1 MTEGHLRFGTDGV
14 RGPANTELTPEL
26 ALALGRA
33 AAVVLDC
40 PRWVVGRDTRLSGPM
55 LEAALAAGL
64 ASQGVQV
71 EMVGILPTPGVAQ
84 LADWD
89 DAAAAVI
96 SASHNPWT
104 DNGIKFFSRGG
115 RKLSD
120 DTEQRIEAVLSTL
133 LVSDNSAPPPPR
145 EEENVGLIEHRSDA
159 VDRYGSHLTAMLGD
173 RDLRGLHVV
182 LDCAHGAA
190 GPVAGRVFESLGART
205 EVLNAASDG
214 RDINAGCGS
223 TDPRDL
229 SRAVVAGGADL
240 GLAFD
245 GDADRLIAV
254 AHDGSLVDG
263 DHLMAM
269 FAADMDLRGEL
280 VDHTLVV
287 TVMSN
292 LGLRLACE
300 AAGIT
305 VITTPVGD
313 RHVLDAL
320 AAGGYVL
327 GGEQSGHIIF
337 ADRARTGDGILAG
350 LLVADLVRRTG
361 VPLRQLAER
370 SMTASPQVLVNVEV
384 DHRHPRIAEELAE
397 EIRAAERTL
406 GPRGRVLVR
415 PSGTEPL
422 IRVMVEAPTSQLAG
436 EVADGL
442 AGTVERRFGRR
453 PPG

>member
-1 MTEGHLRFGTDGV
+1 MTDGHLRFGTDGV

-40 PRWVVGRDTRLSGPM
+40 PLWVVGRDTRLSGPM

-64 ASQGVQV
+64 ASQGAQV
-71 EMVGILPTPGVAQ
+71 EMVGVLPTPGVAQ

-89 DAAAAVI
+89 DGAAAVI

-120 DTEQRIEAVLSTL
+120 ETEQRIEEVLGTL
-133 LVSDNSAPPPPR
+133 SVPQSGPPR
-145 EEENVGLIEHRSDA
+145 TAENVGSIEPRSDA
-159 VDRYGSHLTAMLGD
+159 VDRYVSHLVSMLGE

-190 GPVAGRVFESLGART
+190 GPVAGRVFDTLGAGT
-205 EVLNAASDG
+205 EVMNAESDG

-223 TDPRDL
+223 TDPGDL
-229 SRAVVAGGADL
+229 SRAVVASGADL

-269 FAADMDLRGEL
+269 FAGDMDRRGEL

-300 AAGIT
+300 AAGIA
-305 VITTPVGD
+305 VVTTPVGD
-313 RHVLDAL
+313 RYVLDAL
-320 AAGGYVL
+320 ATGGFVL

-350 LLVADLVRRTG
+350 LLLADLVKRSGTT
-361 VPLRQLAER
+361 LLELAAG
-370 SMTASPQVLVNVEV
+370 SMTSSPQVLVNVEV
-384 DHRHPRIAEELAE
+384 DRRHPEIAVELSDEIAE
-397 EIRAAERTL
+397 AERIL
-406 GPRGRVLVR
+406 GSRGRVLVR

-422 IRVMVEAPTSQLAG
+422 IRVMVEAPTAQLAG

-453 PPG
+453 PPD

>member
-33 AAVVLDC
+33 AAAVLDC

-64 ASQGVQV
+64 ASQGAQV

-84 LADWD
+84 LADRD

-115 RKLSD
+115 RKLTD
-120 DTEQRIEAVLSTL
+120 DTEARIEAVLGGLTDPRTPKRTL
-133 LVSDNSAPPPPR
+133 PR
-145 EEENVGLIEHRSDA
+145 TEGNVGSIEPRSDA
-159 VDRYGSHLTAMLGD
+159 VDRYVDHLVSTLGE
-173 RDLRGLHVV
+173 RDLAGLHVV

-190 GPVAGRVFESLGART
+190 GPVAGRVFEHLGART
-205 EVLNAASDG
+205 EVMNAESDG

-223 TDPRDL
+223 TDPSGL
-229 SRAVVAGGADL
+229 ARAVVAGRADL

-269 FAADMDLRGEL
+269 FARDMDLRGEL

-300 AAGIT
+300 EAGIR
-305 VITTPVGD
+305 VLTTPVGD

-320 AAGGYVL
+320 DSGGYVL

-350 LLVADLVRRTG
+350 LLVADLVKRSRVT
-361 VPLRQLAER
+361 LAELARR

-397 EIRAAERTL
+397 EITAAEGRL

-453 PPG
+453 PPD